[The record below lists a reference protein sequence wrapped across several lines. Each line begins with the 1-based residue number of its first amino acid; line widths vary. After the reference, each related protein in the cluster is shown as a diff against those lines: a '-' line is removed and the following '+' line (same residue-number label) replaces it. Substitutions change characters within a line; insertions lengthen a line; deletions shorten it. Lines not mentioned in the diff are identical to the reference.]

1 MPDGMIKVGFA
12 QIAEAS
18 ANIGSTAKTVDSL
31 LDDLKSRLNPIR
43 ESYTGEARAAWEA
56 TQQQWD
62 TAAADLNQ
70 VLAQIGTAVQQAGE
84 NYQAAEKANVS
95 RWG

>member
-1 MPDGMIKVGFA
+1 MPDGLIKVGFA

-18 ANIGSTAKTVDSL
+18 SNIATTQKSVDQL
-31 LDDLKSRLNPIR
+31 LDDLKSRLQSIR
-43 ESYTGEARAAWEA
+43 QSYEGEARAAWEQ

-84 NYQAAEKANVS
+84 NYQQAEKANVS